1 MDDEIC
7 AGLAFTIYALNG
19 RMDKI
24 IVVLG
29 TVALATLALAIAR
42 QLSEKT
48 C

>member
-1 MDDEIC
+1 MRRVSTIRVECI
-7 AGLAFTIYALNG
+7 IYALNG
-19 RMDKI
+19 RMDKV

>member
-7 AGLAFTIYALNG
+7 TELTFINYALNG

-29 TVALATLALAIAR
+29 TLTLATLALAIAR
-42 QLSEKT
+42 QLSEKNI
-48 C
+48 